1 MSNYFSKINKV
12 VQRIEENEIPKGQ
25 TYRARFISPG
35 AVGYKEGVYLLSSG
49 ALDSFAYTLKRCP
62 VVVGHQDIL
71 DYKDMLEKAV
81 GYVSNVDRG
90 EDGSWFAD
98 FVVFC
103 PKAIKKIE
111 NGEVP
116 YVSCAYDAELSSDKV
131 NVNNVEYKREILGG
145 EMKHLALVKNPR
157 YNGTE
162 VWKNSDDDY
171 FVTEGTLYNE
181 KENTMN
187 LFKKVK
193 TEIDKDSMVSTNNGD
208 KTIED
213 LVQEYN
219 SLAEKVSEQEN
230 TIKDLEAEKAA
241 AADAAAKA
249 AEEAAAAVA
258 KEKQGQ
264 PASTDESLK
273 QDLTKADNSQEK
285 KVVVQVPNV
294 KL

>member
-1 MSNYFSKINKV
+1 MSDYFKKINKV
-12 VQRIEENEIPKGQ
+12 NQRIEEHEIPKGQ
-25 TYRARFISPG
+25 TYRARFIAPG
-35 AVGYKEGVYLLSSG
+35 AVGYKEGVYILNSD
-49 ALDSFAYTLKRCP
+49 ALDSFAYTLKCCP
-62 VVVGHQDIL
+62 VLVGHQDIL
-71 DYKDMLEKAV
+71 DYKDMQEKAV

-98 FVVFC
+98 FVISC
-103 PKAIKKIE
+103 PKTIAKID
-111 NGEVP
+111 NGELP
-116 YVSCAYDAELSSDKV
+116 YVSCAYDADLSEGTV
-131 NVNNVEYKREILGG
+131 TINNVTYKREILGG

-162 VWKNSDDDY
+162 VWRNSDDDY
-171 FVTEGTLYNE
+171 FVSEATLYNE

-193 TEIDKDSMVSTNNGD
+193 TEIDKDSMVSTSQGD

-213 LVQEYN
+213 LVKEYD
-219 SLAEKVSEQEN
+219 SLVEKNNEQAN
-230 TIKDLEAEKAA
+230 QIKDLEAEKAA
-241 AADAAAKA
+241 AAEAATKA
-249 AEEAAAAVA
+249 AEAAAAVA
-258 KEKQGQ
+258 KQTQGQ

-273 QDLTKADNSQEK
+273 KDLTMAGNSTEK

>member
-1 MSNYFSKINKV
+1 MSCYFNKV
-12 VQRIEENEIPKGQ
+12 NKVNQRVEEKEIPKGQ
-25 TYRARFISPG
+25 TYRARFIAPG
-35 AVGYKEGVYLLSSG
+35 AVGYKEGTYLLTSG
-49 ALDSFAYTLKRCP
+49 VLDSFAYTLKRCP
-62 VVVGHQDIL
+62 VLIGHQDVL

-81 GYVSNVDRG
+81 GYVSNVERG

-116 YVSCAYDAELSSDKV
+116 FVSCAYDADLSAGKV
-131 NVNNVEYKREILGG
+131 VVNNVEYKREILGG

-171 FVTEGTLYNE
+171 FVSEGTLYNE

-193 TEIDKDSMVSTNNGD
+193 TEIDKDSMVATANGD
-208 KTIED
+208 KSIED
-213 LVQEYN
+213 LVKEYD
-219 SLAEKVSEQEN
+219 SLVEQNAEQAN
-230 TIKDLEAEKAA
+230 QIKDLEAEKAA
-241 AADAAAKA
+241 AAEAAAKA

-258 KEKQGQ
+258 KQTQGD

-273 QDLTKADNSQEK
+273 QDLTAAGNSQEK

>member
-1 MSNYFSKINKV
+1 MSDYFKKINKV
-12 VQRIEENEIPKGQ
+12 NQRIEEHEIPKGQ
-25 TYRARFISPG
+25 TYRARFIAPG
-35 AVGYKEGVYLLSSG
+35 AVGYKEGVYMLSSDV
-49 ALDSFAYTLKRCP
+49 LDSFAYTLKRCP

-71 DYKDMLEKAV
+71 DYKDMQEKAV
-81 GYVSNVDRG
+81 GYVSNVERG

-116 YVSCAYDAELSSDKV
+116 YVSCAYDADLSEGSV
-131 NVNNVEYKREILGG
+131 TINNVTYKREILGG

-157 YNGTE
+157 YNGTD

-171 FVTEGTLYNE
+171 FVSEGTLYNE

-193 TEIDKDSMVSTNNGD
+193 TEIDKDSMVSTSQGD
-208 KTIED
+208 KTIEE
-213 LVQEYN
+213 LVQEYD
-219 SLAEKVSEQEN
+219 SLVEKTSEQEN
-230 TIKDLEAEKAA
+230 QIKDLEAEKAA
-241 AADAAAKA
+241 AAEAATKA
-249 AEEAAAAVA
+249 AEAAAAVA
-258 KEKQGQ
+258 KETQGQ

-273 QDLTKADNSQEK
+273 KDLTKADNSSEK
-285 KVVVQVPNV
+285 KVVVQIPNV

>member
-1 MSNYFSKINKV
+1 MSDYFKKINKV
-12 VQRIEENEIPKGQ
+12 NQRIEEHEIPKGQ
-25 TYRARFISPG
+25 TYRARFIAPG
-35 AVGYKEGVYLLSSG
+35 AVGYKEGVYMLSSDV
-49 ALDSFAYTLKRCP
+49 LDSFAYTLKRCP

-71 DYKDMLEKAV
+71 DYKDMQEKAV
-81 GYVSNVDRG
+81 GYVSNVERG

-103 PKAIKKIE
+103 PKAIKKID

-116 YVSCAYDAELSSDKV
+116 YVSCAYDADLSEGSV
-131 NVNNVEYKREILGG
+131 TINNVTYKREILGG

-157 YNGTE
+157 YNGTD

-171 FVTEGTLYNE
+171 FVSEGTLYNE

-193 TEIDKDSMVSTNNGD
+193 TEIDKDSMVSTSQGD
-208 KTIED
+208 KTIEE
-213 LVQEYN
+213 LVQEYD
-219 SLAEKVSEQEN
+219 SLVEKTSEQEN
-230 TIKDLEAEKAA
+230 QIKDLEAEKAA
-241 AADAAAKA
+241 AAEAATKA
-249 AEEAAAAVA
+249 AEAAAAVA
-258 KEKQGQ
+258 KETQGQ

-273 QDLTKADNSQEK
+273 KDLTKADNSSEK
-285 KVVVQVPNV
+285 KVVVQIPNV

>member
-25 TYRARFISPG
+25 TYRARFIAPG
-35 AVGYKEGVYLLSSG
+35 AVGYKEGVYLLSSN

-171 FVTEGTLYNE
+171 FVTEGTLFNE

-193 TEIDKDSMVSTNNGD
+193 TEIDKDSMVSTSNGD

-219 SLAEKVSEQEN
+219 SLAEKVTEQEN

-241 AADAAAKA
+241 AAEAAAKA

>member
-1 MSNYFSKINKV
+1 MSDYFKKINRV
-12 VQRIEENEIPKGQ
+12 NQRIEEHEIPKGQ
-25 TYRARFISPG
+25 TYRARFIAPG
-35 AVGYKEGVYLLSSG
+35 AVGYKEGVYMLSSDV
-49 ALDSFAYTLKRCP
+49 LDSFAYTLKRCP

-71 DYKDMLEKAV
+71 DYKDMQEKAV
-81 GYVSNVDRG
+81 GYVSNVERG

-103 PKAIKKIE
+103 PKAIKKID

-116 YVSCAYDAELSSDKV
+116 YVSCAYDADLSEGSV
-131 NVNNVEYKREILGG
+131 TINNVTYKREILGG

-157 YNGTE
+157 YNGTD

-171 FVTEGTLYNE
+171 FVSEGTLYNE

-193 TEIDKDSMVSTNNGD
+193 TEIDKDSMVSTSQGD
-208 KTIED
+208 KTIEE
-213 LVQEYN
+213 LVQEYD
-219 SLAEKVSEQEN
+219 SLVEKTNDQEN
-230 TIKDLEAEKAA
+230 QIKDLEAEKAA
-241 AADAAAKA
+241 AAEAATKA
-249 AEEAAAAVA
+249 AEAAAAVA
-258 KEKQGQ
+258 KETQGQ

-273 QDLTKADNSQEK
+273 KDLTKADNSSEK
-285 KVVVQVPNV
+285 KVVVQIPNV

>member
-12 VQRIEENEIPKGQ
+12 VQRIEEKEIPKGQ
-25 TYRARFISPG
+25 TYRARFIAPG
-35 AVGYKEGVYLLSSG
+35 AVGYKEGVYMLSSDV
-49 ALDSFAYTLKRCP
+49 LDSFAYTLKRCP
-62 VVVGHQDIL
+62 VLVGHQDVL

-81 GYVSNVDRG
+81 GYVSNVERG

-116 YVSCAYDAELSSDKV
+116 YVSCAYDADLSEGPV
-131 NVNNVEYKREILGG
+131 TINNVNYKREILGG

-171 FVTEGTLYNE
+171 FVPEGILYNE

-193 TEIDKDSMVSTNNGD
+193 TEIDKDSMVSTANGD
-208 KTIED
+208 KSIEE
-213 LVQEYN
+213 LVKEYD
-219 SLAEKVSEQEN
+219 SLVEQNAEQAN
-230 TIKDLEAEKAA
+230 QIKDLEAEKAA
-241 AADAAAKA
+241 AAEAAKA
-249 AEEAAAAVA
+249 SEEAAAAVA
-258 KEKQGQ
+258 KQTQGD

-285 KVVVQVPNV
+285 KVVVQIPNV

>member
-1 MSNYFSKINKV
+1 MSDYFKKINKV
-12 VQRIEENEIPKGQ
+12 NQRIEEHEIPKGQ
-25 TYRARFISPG
+25 TYRARFIAPG
-35 AVGYKEGVYLLSSG
+35 AVGYKEGVYMLSSDV
-49 ALDSFAYTLKRCP
+49 LDSFAYTLKRCP

-71 DYKDMLEKAV
+71 DYKDMQEKAV
-81 GYVSNVDRG
+81 GYVSNVERG

-103 PKAIKKIE
+103 PKAIKKID

-116 YVSCAYDAELSSDKV
+116 YVSCDYDADLSEGSV
-131 NVNNVEYKREILGG
+131 TINNVTYKREILGG

-157 YNGTE
+157 YNGTD

-171 FVTEGTLYNE
+171 FVSEGTLYNE

-193 TEIDKDSMVSTNNGD
+193 TEIDKDSMVSTSQGD
-208 KTIED
+208 KTIEE
-213 LVQEYN
+213 LVQEYD
-219 SLAEKVSEQEN
+219 SLVEKTSEQEN
-230 TIKDLEAEKAA
+230 QIKDLEAEKAA
-241 AADAAAKA
+241 AAEAATKA
-249 AEEAAAAVA
+249 AEAAAAVA
-258 KEKQGQ
+258 KETQGQ

-273 QDLTKADNSQEK
+273 KDLTKADNSSEK
-285 KVVVQVPNV
+285 KVVVQIPNV

>member
-193 TEIDKDSMVSTNNGD
+193 TEIDKDSMVSTSNGD

-219 SLAEKVSEQEN
+219 SLAEKVTEQEN

-241 AADAAAKA
+241 AAEAAAKA

>member
-1 MSNYFSKINKV
+1 MSDYFKKINKV
-12 VQRIEENEIPKGQ
+12 NQRIEEHEIPKGQ
-25 TYRARFISPG
+25 TYRARFIAPG
-35 AVGYKEGVYLLSSG
+35 AVGYKEGVYMLSSEV
-49 ALDSFAYTLKRCP
+49 LDSFAYTLKRCP

-71 DYKDMLEKAV
+71 DYKDMQEKAV
-81 GYVSNVDRG
+81 GYVSNVERG

-98 FVVFC
+98 FVIFC
-103 PKAIKKIE
+103 PKTIAKID

-116 YVSCAYDAELSSDKV
+116 YVSCAYDADLSEGSV
-131 NVNNVEYKREILGG
+131 TINNVTYKREILGG

-157 YNGTE
+157 YNGTD

-171 FVTEGTLYNE
+171 FVSEGTLYNE

-193 TEIDKDSMVSTNNGD
+193 TEIDKDSMVSTSQGD

-213 LVQEYN
+213 LVKEYD
-219 SLAEKVSEQEN
+219 SLVEQNNEQAN
-230 TIKDLEAEKAA
+230 QIKDLEAEKAA
-241 AADAAAKA
+241 AAEAATKA
-249 AEEAAAAVA
+249 AEAAAAVA
-258 KEKQGQ
+258 KQTQGQ

-273 QDLTKADNSQEK
+273 KDLTMAENSTEK
-285 KVVVQVPNV
+285 KVVVQIPNV

>member
-1 MSNYFSKINKV
+1 MSNYFTKINKV
-12 VQRIEENEIPKGQ
+12 VQRIEEQEIPKGQ
-25 TYRARFISPG
+25 TYRARFIAPG
-35 AVGYKEGVYLLSSG
+35 AVGYKEGIYMLSSDV
-49 ALDSFAYTLKRCP
+49 LDSFAYSLKRCP
-62 VVVGHQDIL
+62 VLVGHQDVL

-81 GYVSNVDRG
+81 GYVSNVERG

-111 NGEVP
+111 DGEVP
-116 YVSCAYDAELSSDKV
+116 FVSCAYDADLSEGPV
-131 NVNNVEYKREILGG
+131 VINNVEYKREILGG

-171 FVTEGTLYNE
+171 FVSEGTLYNE

-193 TEIDKDSMVSTNNGD
+193 TEIDKDSMVSTANGD

-213 LVQEYN
+213 LVKEYD
-219 SLAEKVSEQEN
+219 SLVEQNAEQAN
-230 TIKDLEAEKAA
+230 QIKDLEAEKAA
-241 AADAAAKA
+241 AAEAAAKA

>member
-25 TYRARFISPG
+25 TYRARFIAPG
-35 AVGYKEGVYLLSSG
+35 AVGYKEGVYLLSSN

-98 FVVFC
+98 FVIFC

-171 FVTEGTLYNE
+171 FVTEGTLFNE

-193 TEIDKDSMVSTNNGD
+193 TEIDKDSMVSTSNGD

-219 SLAEKVSEQEN
+219 SLAEKVTEQEN

-241 AADAAAKA
+241 AAEAAAKA

>member
-1 MSNYFSKINKV
+1 MSNYFSKINRV
-12 VQRIEENEIPKGQ
+12 VQRVEETEIPKGQ
-25 TYRARFISPG
+25 TYRARFIAPG
-35 AVGYKEGVYLLSSG
+35 AVGYKEGTYLLSSG
-49 ALDSFAYTLKRCP
+49 VLDSFAYTLKRCP
-62 VVVGHQDIL
+62 VLVGHQDVL

-81 GYVSNVDRG
+81 GYVSNVERG

-116 YVSCAYDAELSSDKV
+116 FVSCAYDADLSAGPV
-131 NVNNVEYKREILGG
+131 VVNNVEYKREILGG

-171 FVTEGTLYNE
+171 FVSEGTLYNE

-187 LFKKVK
+187 LFKKIK
-193 TEIDKDSMVSTNNGD
+193 TEIDKDAMISTSNGD
-208 KTIED
+208 KSIEE
-213 LVQEYN
+213 LVKEYD
-219 SLAEKVSEQEN
+219 SLVEQNAEQAN
-230 TIKDLEAEKAA
+230 QIKDLEAEKAA
-241 AADAAAKA
+241 AAEAAKA

-258 KEKQGQ
+258 KENQGD

>member
-219 SLAEKVSEQEN
+219 SLAEKVTEQEN

>member
-25 TYRARFISPG
+25 TYRARFIAPG
-35 AVGYKEGVYLLSSG
+35 AVGYKEGIYLLPSE
-49 ALDSFAYTLKRCP
+49 ALDSFAHTLKRCP

-116 YVSCAYDAELSSDKV
+116 YVSCAYDADLSADKV
-131 NVNNVEYKREILGG
+131 IVNNVEYKREILSG
-145 EMKHLALVKNPR
+145 EMKHLALVKKPR

-213 LVQEYN
+213 LVKEYN

-241 AADAAAKA
+241 AAEAAKA

-273 QDLTKADNSQEK
+273 EDLTKADNSQEK

>member
-12 VQRIEENEIPKGQ
+12 NQRVEEHEIPKGQ
-25 TYRARFISPG
+25 TYRARFIAPG
-35 AVGYKEGVYLLSSG
+35 AVGYKEGTYLLTAG
-49 ALDSFAYTLKRCP
+49 VLDSFAYSLKRCP
-62 VVVGHQDIL
+62 VLIGHQDVL

-81 GYVSNVDRG
+81 GYVSSVERG

-98 FVVFC
+98 FVIFC

-116 YVSCAYDAELSSDKV
+116 FVSCAYDADLSAGPV
-131 NVNNVEYKREILGG
+131 VVNNVEYKREILGG

-171 FVTEGTLYNE
+171 FVSEGTLYNE

-193 TEIDKDSMVSTNNGD
+193 TEIDKDSMVSTASGD
-208 KTIED
+208 KSIEE
-213 LVQEYN
+213 LVKEYD
-219 SLAEKVSEQEN
+219 SLVAKTSEQEN
-230 TIKDLEAEKAA
+230 QIKDLEAEKAA
-241 AADAAAKA
+241 AAEAAKA

-258 KEKQGQ
+258 KQTQGQ
-264 PASTDESLK
+264 TASTDDPLK

-285 KVVVQVPNV
+285 KVVIQIPNV

>member
-1 MSNYFSKINKV
+1 MSDYFKKINKV
-12 VQRIEENEIPKGQ
+12 NQRIEEHEIPKGQ
-25 TYRARFISPG
+25 TYRARFIAPG
-35 AVGYKEGVYLLSSG
+35 AVGYKEGVYMLSSEV
-49 ALDSFAYTLKRCP
+49 LDSFAYTLKRCP

-71 DYKDMLEKAV
+71 DYKDMQEKAV
-81 GYVSNVDRG
+81 GYVSNVERG

-98 FVVFC
+98 FVIFC
-103 PKAIKKIE
+103 PKAIAKID

-116 YVSCAYDAELSSDKV
+116 YVSCAYDADLSEGSV
-131 NVNNVEYKREILGG
+131 TINNVTYKREILGG

-157 YNGTE
+157 YNGTD

-171 FVTEGTLYNE
+171 FVSEGTLYNE

-193 TEIDKDSMVSTNNGD
+193 TEIDKDSMVSTSQGD

-213 LVQEYN
+213 LVKEYD
-219 SLAEKVSEQEN
+219 SLVEQNNEQAN
-230 TIKDLEAEKAA
+230 QIKDLEAEKAA
-241 AADAAAKA
+241 AAEAATKA
-249 AEEAAAAVA
+249 AEAAAAVA
-258 KEKQGQ
+258 KQTQGQ

-273 QDLTKADNSQEK
+273 KDLTMAENSTEK
-285 KVVVQVPNV
+285 KVVVQIPNV